1 MPTQRVRSELDY
13 DFATL
18 SAAIDPQWI
27 AQALAATG
35 TASIRKRKMP
45 AEQVIW
51 LVIALALF
59 RRQSI
64 AEVVV
69 HLDLLLPNEHDPDIA
84 NSALTQARQR
94 LGEEP
99 LAQLFSLCARA
110 WDTRHQRGQ
119 SWRGLAR
126 YAIDGTTLRTSDTP
140 ENRQH
145 FGAQAYASEVV
156 SSYPQLRMVTLTALA
171 THLVRE
177 VVFGEYGKNE
187 MLYAQEVIELIP
199 DYSLTVL
206 DKGFLSAEIL
216 LPLQLNGQQRHWL
229 IPAKSNTK
237 WERLE
242 SNERDYRVKMKVSPQ
257 ARAKRPE
264 LPEYWEARAI
274 EVLSKQGTK
283 RILLTSLLDRA
294 KYPAAEIAEQYSQR
308 WRIETSYREL
318 KQSLLGDE
326 ITLRSGTPATVRQE
340 VWGALLAYN
349 LVRLEMAEVAKEVGA
364 AATDL
369 SFQMALGYLQYE
381 WNWLATNSP
390 GKIPKQLHHLR
401 ERLGELLL
409 PKQRRGRECPRV
421 VKALPK
427 RYPTRKI
434 MKTDLK

>member
-1 MPTQRVRSELDY
+1 MPTQRVRSQQDY
-13 DFATL
+13 DFAIL
-18 SAAIDPQWI
+18 SSAIDPEWI

-35 TASIRKRKMP
+35 TASIRRRKMP
-45 AEQVIW
+45 AEQVMW
-51 LVIALALF
+51 LVIALGLF

-64 AEVVV
+64 PAVVV
-69 HLDLLLPNEHDPDIA
+69 HLDLVLPNELSPDIA

-99 LAQLFSLCARA
+99 LAQLFSLCAAA
-110 WDTRHQRGQ
+110 WDTRHQLGQ

-145 FGAQAYASEVV
+145 FGAQSYANVV
-156 SSYPQLRMVTLTALA
+156 SSYPQIRVVTLTALA

-177 VVFGEYGKNE
+177 AVFGEYGKNE
-187 MLYAQEVIELIP
+187 MRYAQEVIEFIP

-216 LPLQLNGQQRHWL
+216 LPLQHKGQQRHWL

-242 SNERDYRVKMKVSPQ
+242 ANERDYRVRMKVSPQ

-283 RILLTSLLDRA
+283 RVLLTSLLDRA
-294 KYPAAEIAEQYSQR
+294 NYPAAEIAEQYNQR
-308 WRIETSYREL
+308 WRIESSYREL

-326 ITLRSGTPATVRQE
+326 MTLRSGTPATVRQE

-369 SFQMALGYLQYE
+369 SFQLALDYLQYE
-381 WNWLATNSP
+381 WGWLAINSP
-390 GKIPKQLHHLR
+390 GTIPKKLRHLR
-401 ERLGELLL
+401 DRLGELLL
-409 PKQRRGRECPRV
+409 PRQRRGRECPRV
-421 VKALPK
+421 IKAQPK
-427 RYPTRKI
+427 RYPERKI
-434 MKTDLK
+434 YKTNLK

>member
-1 MPTQRVRSELDY
+1 MPTQRFRSELDY

-69 HLDLLLPNEHDPDIA
+69 HLDLLLPNEHDPEIA

-99 LAQLFSLCARA
+99 LAQLFSLCACA

-126 YAIDGTTLRTSDTP
+126 YAIDGTTLRTSDSP

-145 FGAQAYASEVV
+145 FGAQAYASQVV

-171 THLVRE
+171 THLIRE
-177 VVFGEYGKNE
+177 VAFGEYGKNE

-216 LPLQLNGQQRHWL
+216 LPLQGNGQQRHWL

-242 SNERDYRVKMKVSPQ
+242 SSERDYRVRMKVSPQ

-274 EVLSKQGTK
+274 EVLSRQGTK
-283 RILLTSLLDRA
+283 RVLLTSLLDRT

-340 VWGALLAYN
+340 VWGAVLAYN

-381 WNWLATNSP
+381 WSWLATNSP

-421 VKALPK
+421 VKALAK
-427 RYPTRKI
+427 RYPARKI

>member
-1 MPTQRVRSELDY
+1 
-13 DFATL
+13 
-18 SAAIDPQWI
+18 
-27 AQALAATG
+27 
-35 TASIRKRKMP
+35 
-45 AEQVIW
+45 
-51 LVIALALF
+51 ALF

-69 HLDLLLPNEHDPDIA
+69 HLDLLLPNEHDPEIA

-99 LAQLFSLCARA
+99 LAQLFSLCACA

-126 YAIDGTTLRTSDTP
+126 YAIDGTTLRTSDSP

-171 THLVRE
+171 THLIRE
-177 VVFGEYGKNE
+177 VAFGEYGKNE

-216 LPLQLNGQQRHWL
+216 LPLQGNGQQRHWL

-242 SNERDYRVKMKVSPQ
+242 SSERDYRVRMKVSPQ

-264 LPEYWEARAI
+264 LPEYWEAHAI
-274 EVLSKQGTK
+274 EVLSRQGTK
-283 RILLTSLLDRA
+283 RVLLTSLLDRT

-340 VWGALLAYN
+340 VWGAVLAYN

-381 WNWLATNSP
+381 WSWLATNSP

-421 VKALPK
+421 VKALAK
-427 RYPTRKI
+427 RYPARKI

>member
-27 AQALAATG
+27 AQAPAATG

-242 SNERDYRVKMKVSPQ
+242 SNERDYRVKNH
-257 ARAKRPE
+257 
-264 LPEYWEARAI
+264 
-274 EVLSKQGTK
+274 T
-283 RILLTSLLDRA
+283 T
-294 KYPAAEIAEQYSQR
+294 
-308 WRIETSYREL
+308 
-318 KQSLLGDE
+318 
-326 ITLRSGTPATVRQE
+326 
-340 VWGALLAYN
+340 
-349 LVRLEMAEVAKEVGA
+349 
-364 AATDL
+364 
-369 SFQMALGYLQYE
+369 
-381 WNWLATNSP
+381 
-390 GKIPKQLHHLR
+390 
-401 ERLGELLL
+401 
-409 PKQRRGRECPRV
+409 
-421 VKALPK
+421 
-427 RYPTRKI
+427 
-434 MKTDLK
+434 

>member
-1 MPTQRVRSELDY
+1 MPTQRVHSPHDY

-18 SAAIDPQWI
+18 SSAIDPQWI
-27 AQALAATG
+27 AQALASTG
-35 TASIRKRKMP
+35 TASIRRRKMP

-64 AEVVV
+64 PEVVV
-69 HLDLLLPNEHDPDIA
+69 HLDLVLPNEINPNIA

-99 LAQLFSLCARA
+99 LAQLFALCAAA

-126 YAIDGTTLRTSDTP
+126 YAIDGTTLRTADTP
-140 ENRQH
+140 DNRQH
-145 FGAQAYASEVV
+145 FGAQTYANVV
-156 SSYPQLRMVTLTALA
+156 SSYPQLRVVTLTALA

-177 VVFGEYGKNE
+177 VAFGEYGKSE
-187 MLYAQEVIELIP
+187 MRYAQEVIEFIP

-216 LPLQLNGQQRHWL
+216 LPLQHNGQQRHWL
-229 IPAKSNTK
+229 IPAKSNSK

-242 SNERDYRVKMKVSPQ
+242 SSTGDYRVRMKVSPQ

-283 RILLTSLLDRA
+283 RILLTSPLC
-294 KYPAAEIAEQYSQR
+294 Q
-308 WRIETSYREL
+308 TSC
-318 KQSLLGDE
+318 
-326 ITLRSGTPATVRQE
+326 
-340 VWGALLAYN
+340 
-349 LVRLEMAEVAKEVGA
+349 RL
-364 AATDL
+364 
-369 SFQMALGYLQYE
+369 
-381 WNWLATNSP
+381 
-390 GKIPKQLHHLR
+390 
-401 ERLGELLL
+401 
-409 PKQRRGRECPRV
+409 
-421 VKALPK
+421 
-427 RYPTRKI
+427 
-434 MKTDLK
+434 

>member
-1 MPTQRVRSELDY
+1 MPIQRVRSPQDY
-13 DFATL
+13 DFAIL
-18 SAAIDPQWI
+18 SSAIEPQWI
-27 AQALAATG
+27 EQALNATG
-35 TASIRKRKMP
+35 TASIRRRKIP

-51 LVIALALF
+51 LVIALGLF

-64 AEVVV
+64 PEVVV
-69 HLDLLLPNEHDPDIA
+69 HLDLVLPNELNPNIA

-99 LAQLFSLCARA
+99 LAQLFSMCAAA

-126 YAIDGTTLRTSDTP
+126 YAMDGTTLRTADTP
-140 ENRQH
+140 DNRQH
-145 FGAQAYASEVV
+145 FGAQAYANVV
-156 SSYPQLRMVTLTALA
+156 SSYPQVRAVTLTALA

-177 VVFGEYGKNE
+177 AVFGEYGKNE
-187 MLYAQEVIELIP
+187 MRYAQEVIEFIP
-199 DYSLTVL
+199 DYSITVL

-216 LPLQLNGQQRHWL
+216 LPLQQNGQQRHWL
-229 IPAKSNTK
+229 IPAKSNSK

-242 SNERDYRVKMKVSPQ
+242 ANERDYRVRMKVSPQ

-264 LPEYWEARAI
+264 LPAYWEARVI
-274 EVLSKQGTK
+274 EVVSAQGLQ
-283 RILLTSLLDRA
+283 RILLTSLLDRER
-294 KYPAAEIAEQYSQR
+294 YPAAEIAEQYNQR

-340 VWGALLAYN
+340 IWGALLAYN

-381 WNWLATNSP
+381 WGWLAGNSP
-390 GKIPKQLHHLR
+390 GTIPKKLRHLR
-401 ERLGELLL
+401 DRLGELLL
-409 PKQRRGRECPRV
+409 PRQRRGRECPRV

-427 RYPTRKI
+427 RYPIRKI
-434 MKTDLK
+434 YKTDLK

>member
-1 MPTQRVRSELDY
+1 MDC
-13 DFATL
+13 AG
-18 SAAIDPQWI
+18 
-27 AQALAATG
+27 G
-35 TASIRKRKMP
+35 TASIRKRKML

-51 LVIALALF
+51 QVIALALF

-69 HLDLLLPNEHDPDIA
+69 HLDLLLPNEQDPDIA

-99 LAQLFSLCARA
+99 LAQLFSLCACA

-126 YAIDGTTLRTSDTP
+126 YAIDGTTLRTSDSP
-140 ENRQH
+140 ENRLH

-177 VVFGEYGKNE
+177 VAFGEYGKNE
-187 MLYAQEVIELIP
+187 LLYAQEVIELIP

-206 DKGFLSAEIL
+206 DKGSLSAEIL
-216 LPLQLNGQQRHWL
+216 LPLQRNGQQRHWL
-229 IPAKSNTK
+229 LPAKSNTK

-242 SNERDYRVKMKVSPQ
+242 SNARDYCVKMKVSPQ

-274 EVLSKQGTK
+274 EVLSRQGTK
-283 RILLTSLLDRA
+283 RVLLTSLLDRT
-294 KYPAAEIAEQYSQR
+294 KYPAAEIAKQYSQR

-349 LVRLEMAEVAKEVGA
+349 LVRIESMRTA
-364 AATDL
+364 
-369 SFQMALGYLQYE
+369 
-381 WNWLATNSP
+381 
-390 GKIPKQLHHLR
+390 
-401 ERLGELLL
+401 
-409 PKQRRGRECPRV
+409 
-421 VKALPK
+421 
-427 RYPTRKI
+427 
-434 MKTDLK
+434 

>member
-1 MPTQRVRSELDY
+1 MPTQRFRSELDY

-69 HLDLLLPNEHDPDIA
+69 HLDLLLPNEHDPEIA

-99 LAQLFSLCARA
+99 LAQLFSLCACA

-126 YAIDGTTLRTSDTP
+126 YAIDGTTLRTSDSP

-171 THLVRE
+171 THLIRE
-177 VVFGEYGKNE
+177 VAFGEYGKNE

-216 LPLQLNGQQRHWL
+216 LPLQGNGQQRHWL

-242 SNERDYRVKMKVSPQ
+242 SSERDYRVRMKVSPQ

-274 EVLSKQGTK
+274 EVLSRQGTK
-283 RILLTSLLDRA
+283 RVLLTSLLDRT

-340 VWGALLAYN
+340 VWGAVLAYN

-381 WNWLATNSP
+381 WSWLATNSP

-421 VKALPK
+421 VKALAK
-427 RYPTRKI
+427 RYPARKI